1 MLKSDRWLL
10 PEGVREILSPEARA
24 IEMSRR
30 KILDMYHGCGYD
42 LVQPPFIDFY
52 DSLLTGMG
60 HDLELMTFT
69 LTDQL
74 SGKLLGIRSDMTPQ
88 VSRIDAHHI
97 KDDHPSRLCYLGEV
111 LQSRLDGFSK
121 SRCPL
126 QTGAEIYGHDGIES
140 DLEIIQLMIKT
151 IRAVGVESLTLDLGH
166 VGIFRSLSEIA
177 GLSDFDREQ
186 LFEAFQR
193 KAITEIKAYLEQLN
207 LSESLQNAFVNLVN
221 LHGAKDILKTAREQ
235 LNYPEIINHID
246 VLDQLARK
254 LEQYLPDVD
263 LFFDLSELR
272 GFNYHTGIVFSAYIA
287 GHGKAIAQ
295 GGRYDGIGEKFG
307 RARSATGFST
317 DLAHLVELTGI
328 HQNLTNDEES
338 KGIFAPAIEDNVESE
353 TSLRE
358 EIIKLRTNGER
369 VICELKGQAIDYEK
383 LNCNRR
389 LVYKNNKWLVETV

>member
-1 MLKSDRWLL
+1 M
-10 PEGVREILSPEARA
+10 
-24 IEMSRR
+24 
-30 KILDMYHGCGYD
+30 
-42 LVQPPFIDFY
+42 
-52 DSLLTGMG
+52 
-60 HDLELMTFT
+60 
-69 LTDQL
+69 
-74 SGKLLGIRSDMTPQ
+74 
-88 VSRIDAHHI
+88 
-97 KDDHPSRLCYLGEV
+97 
-111 LQSRLDGFSK
+111 
-121 SRCPL
+121 
-126 QTGAEIYGHDGIES
+126 
-140 DLEIIQLMIKT
+140 
-151 IRAVGVESLTLDLGH
+151 
-166 VGIFRSLSEIA
+166 
-177 GLSDFDREQ
+177 
-186 LFEAFQR
+186 
-193 KAITEIKAYLEQLN
+193 
-207 LSESLQNAFVNLVN
+207 
-221 LHGAKDILKTAREQ
+221 
-235 LNYPEIINHID
+235 
-246 VLDQLARK
+246 DQLARK

>member
-1 MLKSDRWLL
+1 MLKKDRWLL
-10 PEGVREILSPEARA
+10 PEGVREIMSPEARA

-88 VSRIDAHHI
+88 VSRIDAHYI
-97 KDDHPSRLCYLGEV
+97 KDHHPSRLCYLGEV
-111 LQSRLDGFSK
+111 LQSRLDDFSQ

-126 QTGAEIYGHDGIES
+126 QAGAEIYGHDGIES
-140 DLEIIQLMIKT
+140 DIEIIQLMIKT
-151 IRAVGVESLTLDLGH
+151 IRAVGVDSLTLDLGH
-166 VGIFRSLSEIA
+166 VGIFRCLSEQA
-177 GLSDFDREQ
+177 ELSDFDREQ

-193 KAITEIKAYLEQLN
+193 KAITEIKAFLAQLN
-207 LSESLQNAFVNLVN
+207 LAQEYQDAFINLVN
-221 LHGAKDILKTAREQ
+221 LHGSIDILAKAREQ
-235 LNYPEIINHID
+235 LNYPDIIKHID
-246 VLDQLARK
+246 L
-254 LEQYLPDVD
+254 LEQAANKLQQLTPNVK

-272 GFNYHTGIVFSAYIA
+272 GFNYHTGIVFSAYIE
-287 GHGKAIAQ
+287 GHGQAIAQ

-317 DLAHLVELTGI
+317 DLAHLVEITGF
-328 HQNLTNDEES
+328 HQNSQDWEQL
-338 KGIFAPAIEDNVESE
+338 KAIFAPAVDEGNESLCLAIE
-353 TSLRE
+353 
-358 EIIKLRTNGER
+358 KLRAEGER
-369 VICELKGQAIDYEK
+369 VICELKGQTVDYDK
-383 LNCNRR
+383 MNCNRR
-389 LVYKNNKWLVETV
+389 LVCKNKVWLVESI